1 MTLHLRCLVKLAG
14 WALDCLV
21 KTTGYS
27 PDWFESLSDCQ
38 HMRFSRF
45 GFHLPEYVCSL
56 LDVRS
61 SCLSVLGHIKESRQF
76 HPGGH
81 AECAVEEVRELIKRL
96 ESLEKAVKERHWL
109 QKDLHSTVQA
119 EKTVRSETKQKH
131 RQKMET
137 ARIAPVA
144 SRSCKAVIAW
154 G

>member
-1 MTLHLRCLVKLAG
+1 
-14 WALDCLV
+14 
-21 KTTGYS
+21 
-27 PDWFESLSDCQ
+27 
-38 HMRFSRF
+38 MRFSRF